1 MADDSDHGALGQI
14 RTAGTRLAGFSAAR
28 LAISSRARRLG
39 EEENLA
45 RVAHP
50 MRFAMQHP
58 GDAVGVGVAER
69 R

>member
-39 EEENLA
+39 EEET
-45 RVAHP
+45 
-50 MRFAMQHP
+50 
-58 GDAVGVGVAER
+58 
-69 R
+69 